1 SGSLLPTPKA
11 QDGNHPGIASHK
23 PGQTLHLSAA
33 VMLPTPIAS
42 DWKSGSPYQLNKQR
56 PPNLKDVA
64 AGLDTATSRALN
76 PHLVE
81 AMIGVPLFWTDVCL
95 HTQRLI
101 AGSPQPQS
109 PLSIG
114 SVVARLQ
121 HFRQIAKKN
130 IANSMQNTK
139 ASEDNTNNS

>member
-1 SGSLLPTPKA
+1 MPTPSEVK
-11 QDGNHPGIASHK
+11 GSH
-23 PGQTLHLSAA
+23 GMNLENW

-42 DWKSGSPYQLNKQR
+42 DWKSGSPYQLHKQR

-64 AGLDTATSRALN
+64 AGLDIATSRAFN

-81 AMIGVPLFWTDVCL
+81 AMMGFPLFWTDVCL

-121 HFRQIAKKN
+121 HFRSIAKKN
-130 IANSMQNTK
+130 IAQDLRNWHK
-139 ASEDNTNNS
+139 